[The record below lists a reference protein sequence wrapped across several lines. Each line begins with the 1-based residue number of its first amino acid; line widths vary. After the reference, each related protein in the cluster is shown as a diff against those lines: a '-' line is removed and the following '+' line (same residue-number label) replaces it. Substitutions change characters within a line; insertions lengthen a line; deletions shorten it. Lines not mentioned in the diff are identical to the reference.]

1 MIMRSGG
8 CAACAWTSSGALALS
23 LTAWLAVLPVEAAAD
38 VAAGA
43 GRAAAAPLAT
53 WSAAT
58 AEPPVVVGANTFGT
72 GALQATLVRT
82 KSMGTAATSGRMRR
96 RGMWSVLLPR
106 ETPRGLERFRQPRS
120 GIPQRSKQRIDL
132 ARTASASC

>member
-1 MIMRSGG
+1 
-8 CAACAWTSSGALALS
+8 S

-96 RGMWSVLLPR
+96 RSMWSGLPA
-106 ETPRGLERFRQPRS
+106 EGDAARS
-120 GIPQRSKQRIDL
+120 GKVPPAALRHPTGKQAAHRPGPHRAGQL
-132 ARTASASC
+132 